1 MLSYLDFSLASI
13 DGWGWHAQNGMELHD
28 LAFLFQFA
36 LALFRW
42 IGWLDWLPGSDEH
55 QKILEDACMKEWAT
69 GKLYIRDCR
78 AFEEALVGG

>member
-36 LALFRW
+36 LALLRW
-42 IGWLDWLPGSDEH
+42 IGWLDWLS
-55 QKILEDACMKEWAT
+55 WS
-69 GKLYIRDCR
+69 
-78 AFEEALVGG
+78 